1 MREDDR
7 EEEERV
13 GRVDGGENTREIIQA
28 VNFYTPNA
36 LQIAHFCSRNQD
48 QTLVA

>member
-1 MREDDR
+1 MTERR
-7 EEEERV
+7 REERV
-13 GRVDGGENTREIIQA
+13 GRVDGGVNTREIIQA

-48 QTLVA
+48 QTLIA

>member
-1 MREDDR
+1 MIERR
-7 EEEERV
+7 RQERV

-36 LQIAHFCSRNQD
+36 LQIAHFCSQNQD
-48 QTLVA
+48 QTLFA